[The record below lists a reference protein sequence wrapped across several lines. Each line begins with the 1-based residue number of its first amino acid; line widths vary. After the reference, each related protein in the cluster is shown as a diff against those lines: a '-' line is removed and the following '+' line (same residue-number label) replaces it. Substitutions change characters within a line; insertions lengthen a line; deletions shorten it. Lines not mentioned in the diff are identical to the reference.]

1 MKTVTDIIDR
11 LAETR
16 HLPTGE
22 YAALLSPSLG
32 NDDAARL
39 SAKARE
45 VTDRIFGRKVRV
57 RGLLEITNVCRNNCL
72 YCGLRRDNHDVSRYT
87 LSEEEIIRSCHEGYA
102 AGLRTFVLQ
111 GGENPALSQQR
122 IADIVKRLHDTF
134 PDAAIT
140 LSLGEW
146 PDEAYEAFRKAG
158 ASRYLL
164 RHETR
169 DPQHYS
175 HLHPADMSLDNRL
188 RCLDT
193 LKRLGYQTGT
203 GIMVGSP
210 GQTIGHIV
218 KDLEYMHHLNPE
230 MIGIG
235 PFVPSGATPFAS
247 HHAGS
252 VELTIRLISILRLM
266 FPYANIPSTTA
277 LATLSGSD
285 GRNRGILAG
294 ANVVMP
300 NISPL
305 RCRESYSIYDNKAA
319 TGAEAAEGLELLARE
334 LSRIGMEITTER
346 GNYNPTLNV
355 QTNV

>member
-1 MKTVTDIIDR
+1 MNTVTDIIDR

-16 HLPTGE
+16 HLPSAD
-22 YAALLSPSLG
+22 YAALLSPSLSK
-32 NDDAARL
+32 DETTHL
-39 SAKARE
+39 SRKARE

-72 YCGLRRDNHDVSRYT
+72 YCGLRRDNHAVSRYT
-87 LSEEEIIRSCHEGYA
+87 LPEDEIIRSCHEGYA

-122 IADIVKRLHDTF
+122 IVGIVKRIHDTF
-134 PDAAIT
+134 SDAAIT

-146 PDEAYEAFRKAG
+146 PDEAYVAFREAG

-169 DPQHYS
+169 DPKHYS
-175 HLHPADMSLDNRL
+175 HLHPSEMSLDNRL

-218 KDLEYMHHLNPE
+218 SDLEYMQLLNPE

-235 PFVPSGATPFAS
+235 PFIPAGGTPFAS
-247 HHAGS
+247 HPAGS
-252 VELTIRLISILRLM
+252 AGLTIRLISILRLM
-266 FPYANIPSTTA
+266 FPYANIPATTA
-277 LATLSGSD
+277 LATLSGND

-319 TGAEAAEGLELLARE
+319 TGAEAAEGLDLLARE
-334 LSRIGMEITTER
+334 LSGIGLEITTER
-346 GNYNPTLNV
+346 GDYDPTLNN
-355 QTNV
+355 QTHV